1 MSYAL
6 TMRTLM
12 QALRQAAADHN
23 WSAVRN
29 VDLKIAELLTA
40 VRGKPLDA
48 TDSKALDELR
58 EIHRQVRDYCQG
70 QSDIIANKM
79 ALAMRNREGA
89 TAYAAFMDA
98 EDMG

>member
-12 QALRQAAADHN
+12 QALRHAAADHN
-23 WSAVRN
+23 WPAVKN

-40 VRGKPLDA
+40 VQGRPLDA
-48 TDSKALDELR
+48 ADSQALSELQ

-70 QSDIIANKM
+70 QSDIIADKM

-89 TAYAAFMDA
+89 TAYAAFMDTG
-98 EDMG
+98 DLG

>member
-6 TMRTLM
+6 TMQALM

-23 WSAVRN
+23 WPAVRN
-29 VDLKIAELLTA
+29 ADLKIAELLTA
-40 VRGKPLDA
+40 VQGKPLNAADRDA
-48 TDSKALDELR
+48 LNALRDT
-58 EIHRQVRDYCQG
+58 HRQVRDYCQG
-70 QSDIIANKM
+70 QSDILANKM

-98 EDMG
+98 GDLG